1 MAYGCSTD
9 ILNVGEPM
17 LVVDGFIEDGGF
29 PLVMVTTTLPVS
41 EEYRSLDDVRDCIAR
56 SAKVTVSDGENEVIL
71 TGMVNRDYFPPYVY
85 TTGNLRG
92 RAGKNYSL
100 KVEYHGMTA
109 TAVTTIPESVP
120 LDRLIPAKSDV
131 ADTLYSLEA
140 FFRDRPQSGDHYR
153 LFVFRKGIDSTYRN
167 AFLGVMDDSVLGA
180 GEQEN
185 GVLPSGRETS
195 MRVYPPEPLKW
206 ATYTPYFVSGTTV
219 HVKLCTMDDA
229 VFAYWSDFAD
239 VSSFSRNAIFTSNH
253 NIRSNIHDGLGI
265 WAGYGVSTM
274 AVQIP

>member
-120 LDRLIPAKSDV
+120 LERLVPSRSDV

-140 FFRDRPQSGDHYR
+140 VFTDNPRPGDHYR
-153 LFVFRKGIDSTYRN
+153 LFVYREGIDSTYRN
-167 AFLGVMDDSVLGA
+167 AFLGVMDDSVIGNPAPGDESL
-180 GEQEN
+180 
-185 GVLPSGRETS
+185 SGRPAVMS
-195 MRVYPPEPLKW
+195 VYPPEPLKW
-206 ATYTPYFVSGTTV
+206 ATYTPYFVSGTRV

-229 VFAYWSDFAD
+229 AFAYWSDFAD
-239 VSSFSRNAIFTSNH
+239 VSSFSRNVIFTSNH
-253 NIRSNIHDGLGI
+253 NISSNISGGLGI
-265 WAGYGVSTM
+265 WAGYGASTM
-274 AVQIP
+274 VVDIP